1 MEQQIA
7 DIADARVE
15 SRQMSIDGR
24 DGRSVCAAIG
34 LDWEEAI
41 RLRRDRLISFD
52 PVNQAS
58 LDDSQAAEL
67 TFLGSLVLAGCSRS
81 LLRALLR
88 DLHRPYCY
96 DIDQIFYDWHS
107 EHWKLRT
114 WDADPEGAFF
124 ELLERLRERNRHD
137 ALINIQG
144 WLDEALDVDHDRVA
158 LFHHAG
164 EQHA

>member
-1 MEQQIA
+1 MEPHLAEIE
-7 DIADARVE
+7 DARIE
-15 SRQMSIDGR
+15 SRQMSMDGR
-24 DGRSVCAAIG
+24 DARSVCAAVSLG
-34 LDWEEAI
+34 WDEAI
-41 RLRRDRLISFD
+41 RLRRDRFLSFD
-52 PVNQAS
+52 PLHQAF

-81 LLRALLR
+81 LLRVLLR

-107 EHWKLRT
+107 EQWKLRT

-124 ELLERLRERNRHD
+124 ELLERLLERNRHD